1 MDHAAVAT
9 RPTSDSLDIPGRQY
23 FSDNRR
29 ADLNK
34 CTIIIREKNE
44 GVVARRGVVL
54 ILSESGFGSIQ
65 GQISKVWRWY
75 STGQRDEQA
84 LKVT

>member
-44 GVVARRGVVL
+44 GVAARRGVAWSSSFYRNLASVASKAKFQRYDDVL
-54 ILSESGFGSIQ
+54 HGSK
-65 GQISKVWRWY
+65 G
-75 STGQRDEQA
+75 
-84 LKVT
+84 